1 MTYRLL
7 GSLTSPFVRRLRL
20 YMADIPYEFEIVN
33 YLESGQDARLSAA
46 NPIKRIPV
54 LLIDGKSLWESR
66 VIFQYLQKTHGKPG
80 LSLDEENIVGAIDT
94 LQDQLIQPFLLQR
107 FGHVVDRNNP
117 YYQRVADRQRLI
129 LAYLEKQAES
139 GLLSR
144 WDYPAMSLFS
154 TPDWASF
161 RNVLPDSELG
171 PALVR
176 FTKECATK
184 PLVSETDPRKA

>member
-66 VIFQYLQKTHGKPG
+66 VIFQ
-80 LSLDEENIVGAIDT
+80 
-94 LQDQLIQPFLLQR
+94 
-107 FGHVVDRNNP
+107 
-117 YYQRVADRQRLI
+117 
-129 LAYLEKQAES
+129 
-139 GLLSR
+139 
-144 WDYPAMSLFS
+144 
-154 TPDWASF
+154 
-161 RNVLPDSELG
+161 
-171 PALVR
+171 
-176 FTKECATK
+176 
-184 PLVSETDPRKA
+184 